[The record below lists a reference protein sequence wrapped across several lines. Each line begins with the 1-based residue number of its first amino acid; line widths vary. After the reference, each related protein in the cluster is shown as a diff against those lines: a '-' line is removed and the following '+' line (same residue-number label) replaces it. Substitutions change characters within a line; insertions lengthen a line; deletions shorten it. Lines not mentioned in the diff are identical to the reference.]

1 MSESRQGR
9 LEKWHLIVQIAAQA
23 TTIVAAIAVGVWAVY
38 STFYVKKEQL
48 ITEYTLKELTQKT
61 TREPHIQAR
70 IDATLKPL
78 DTDDCLLQ
86 VKVTLSNPGN
96 LEGKVLLD
104 DSALTLVSVNF
115 SGGDPVYHSPVS
127 LMTGRYTGTLQRLV
141 LPFVNIG
148 AGESYELT
156 FIHRINTPGTYLIRF
171 LALNDTADQEKQHS
185 VSDLPP
191 YQYSV
196 GADQYVVIRQK
207 QLADKHGRNT
217 MMPAG
222 ICRLG

>member
-9 LEKWHLIVQIAAQA
+9 LEKWHLIVQIAAQV

-48 ITEYTLKELTQKT
+48 ITEYTLKELAQKT
-61 TREPHIQAR
+61 AREPHIQAR

-78 DTDDCLLQ
+78 DTDNSLLQ

-104 DSALTLVSVNF
+104 DVALTLVPVSF
-115 SGGDPVYHSPVS
+115 SGGDPVYQSPVS
-127 LMTGRYTGTLQRLV
+127 LMSGRYAGPLQRLV

-148 AGESYELT
+148 AGENYELT

-171 LALNDTADQEKQHS
+171 LALNDTAGQEKQHS

-191 YQYSV
+191 YRYSV
-196 GADQYVVIRQK
+196 GADQYVVVRQK
-207 QLADKHGRNT
+207 E
-217 MMPAG
+217 
-222 ICRLG
+222 